1 MPENAL
7 PSSTELHP
15 HLLYREDAGQARF
28 ATWGLTDGH
37 EALALFTTA
46 DSANKYRADLGD
58 PAAWTSYE
66 PPRDTLIE
74 ILAACRAAGILYAAL
89 DPIGGNA
96 RTLFDI
102 PKVLAAAS
110 PSFNE

>member
-1 MPENAL
+1 MEGDEL
-7 PSSTELHP
+7 PASSELHP

-28 ATWGLTDGH
+28 ATWELADGH

-46 DSANKYRADLGD
+46 DAAAAYRADLGE
-58 PAAWTSYE
+58 PASWNDYE
-66 PPRDTLIE
+66 PQRDTLIE

-89 DPIGGNA
+89 DPIGGSA

-102 PKVLAAAS
+102 PKVLAAATA
-110 PSFNE
+110 SFNE